1 MEIIFGL
8 LAIIGVL
15 LEEYFAAAY
24 TKYTIMGFS
33 LLFLPFGALFVGGIV
48 GAAMSKGLHLSNKKL
63 NIKRALLCAL
73 FGAVTF
79 VAINFMEYKTT
90 YVVKD
95 KISGYTT
102 NRTFKGEPIGEIS
115 FGEGQEKITFIDFI
129 KEDLDFG
136 EKTYRLK
143 GGREISVDS
152 SGTLNYILFFA
163 SFLVMVLGAAGG
175 SAYFTVGDYCEACK
189 KYHANKEIFY
199 SNDNDINLIFEDY
212 NKLINDDIQIS
223 KFVQEHKKR
232 VKGKVI
238 YKGKLSYCK
247 ECMNA
252 KIIINKEI
260 KQANKMV
267 EVKSAERIINIEKSL
282 LQLLI

>member
-8 LAIIGVL
+8 LAIIGIL

-24 TKYTIMGFS
+24 IKYTLMGFS
-33 LLFLPFGALFVGGIV
+33 MLFLPVGALFVGGIV
-48 GAAMSKGLHLSNKKL
+48 GVSMSKGLNLTNKRL
-63 NIKRALLCAL
+63 NIKRVLLCAL
-73 FGAVTF
+73 FGALTF

-95 KISGYTT
+95 KVSGYST
-102 NRTFKGEPIGEIS
+102 NRTFQGEPISEIS

-136 EKTYRLK
+136 EKTYRIK
-143 GGREISVDS
+143 GGSEISVDS

-163 SFLVMVLGAAGG
+163 SLLAMVLGAAAG
-175 SAYFTVGDYCEACK
+175 SAYFVVGPFCESCK
-189 KYHANKEIFY
+189 KYYINKQIFY
-199 SNDNDINLIFEDY
+199 SNDNDINLIFKDY
-212 NKLINDDIQIS
+212 NTLIGDNLGIS
-223 KFVQEHKKR
+223 RFMQNHKKR

-252 KIIINKEI
+252 NIIITKET
-260 KQANKMV
+260 KQGNKMV
-267 EVKSAERIINIEKSL
+267 EEKGLERKIYIEKSL